1 MTDRPDGGGYA
12 KLKAELIRVSA
23 EPDSNRVNK
32 FVGSEEMGDKK
43 TSQFNLHLKNLASPS
58 TPEDLDRSRNRIR
71 PRIRRV
77 LTAVEDPN
85 LVKFMRSSDLIAE
98 EFGEDLQHI
107 PRLATTTDQTVMNET

>member
-32 FVGSEEMGDKK
+32 FVGSEEVGDKK
-43 TSQFNLHLKNLASPS
+43 TSQFNQHLKKLGCHS
-58 TPEDLDRSRNRIR
+58 TPDDLDRSRNRIR
-71 PRIRRV
+71 ASIRRV
-77 LTAVEDPN
+77 LAAADDPN
-85 LVKFMRSSDLIAE
+85 LVKLMRSSDLIAE